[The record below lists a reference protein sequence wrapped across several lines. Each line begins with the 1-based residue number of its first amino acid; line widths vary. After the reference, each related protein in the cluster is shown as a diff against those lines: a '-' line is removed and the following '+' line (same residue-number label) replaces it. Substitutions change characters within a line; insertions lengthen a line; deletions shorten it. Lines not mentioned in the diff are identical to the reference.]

1 MRIEGEVV
9 HGDAIGR
16 TLGFPTA
23 NIHMYDDAVP
33 DGVWAARVRL
43 RDGRVAPAVV
53 SVGRR
58 PTFCDTDATRL
69 LEAHLIDFAESL
81 YGEWVVVDLIGFI
94 RDQVRFAS
102 IKELITAMDADLERA
117 RELTVQPSG
126 DGEAAER
133 GDAGGASAGGG
144 GAEGDPAPETVAAAT
159 RVRTSVPGWAL
170 QRVRSATDPGA
181 SLAGSGPAAETVTD
195 MSLRSGGSS
204 AGLEANGSGPSAAQL
219 SRQLGMSRGLVRR
232 CLRELDEQREV
243 LSFDR

>member
-23 NIHMYDDAVP
+23 NVHMYDETVP
-33 DGVWAARVRL
+33 DGVWAARVGL

-58 PTFCDTDATRL
+58 PTFCDSDATRL

-81 YGEWVVVDLIGFI
+81 YGQWVVVDLIGFI

-102 IKELITAMDADLERA
+102 INELITAMDGDLERA
-117 RELTVQPSG
+117 RELTAQPSA
-126 DGEAAER
+126 DGE
-133 GDAGGASAGGG
+133 
-144 GAEGDPAPETVAAAT
+144 GAEVAAANRT
-159 RVRTSVPGWAL
+159 RTPVPGWAL
-170 QRVRSATDPGA
+170 QKVRSAADRDVT
-181 SLAGSGPAAETVTD
+181 LAGSNTA
-195 MSLRSGGSS
+195 GGLAVRASDDS
-204 AGLEANGSGPSAAQL
+204 EGADAYGGGPSAAQL

-243 LSFDR
+243 LSFDA